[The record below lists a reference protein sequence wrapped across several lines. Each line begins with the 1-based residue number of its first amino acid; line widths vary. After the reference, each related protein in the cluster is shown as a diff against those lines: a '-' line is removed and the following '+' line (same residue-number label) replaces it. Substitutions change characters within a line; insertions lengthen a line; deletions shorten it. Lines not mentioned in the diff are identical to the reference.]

1 MSGRDPT
8 LVVESV
14 SKRYGAVQALKDVSL
29 ELAADEVLCIV
40 GDNGAGKSTLVNV
53 IAGAI
58 KPDSGRILLDGAEQD
73 FGDATH
79 AREAGIE
86 TVFQQLALIPTLDI
100 ASNIFLNREPYLLGE
115 IGRRL
120 RFMDIARMRR
130 ETTEQLESLG
140 LKLPPPETKTGLLS
154 GGQRQT
160 VAIARAVFWGRRVV
174 IMDEPAAALGVQQ
187 TEFVLSFI
195 ERLKD
200 QEIGVMLITHNMEH
214 VLRVADRITVL
225 RLGEKI
231 FDGQRSDVDGQRL
244 VSLITGAG
252 DGNSQEAAA

>member
-1 MSGRDPT
+1 
-8 LVVESV
+8 V
-14 SKRYGAVQALKDVSL
+14 
-29 ELAADEVLCIV
+29 V
-40 GDNGAGKSTLVNV
+40 GDNGAGKSTLVNT

-58 KPDSGRILLDGAEQD
+58 RPDSGRLVLDGEEQD

-100 ASNIFLNREPYLLGE
+100 AANIFLNRERYRLGAL
-115 IGRRL
+115 GRRL
-120 RFMDIARMRR
+120 RWIDLAGMRR
-130 ETTEQLESLG
+130 ETVEGLARLG
-140 LKLPPPETKTGLLS
+140 LRLPPPETSTGLLS

-174 IMDEPAAALGVQQ
+174 IMDEPAAALGVEQ

-200 QEIGVMLITHNMEH
+200 QNIGVILVSHNMQH
-214 VLRVADRITVL
+214 IVRVADRILVM
-225 RLGEKI
+225 RLGRKV
-231 FDGQRSDVDGQRL
+231 FDGPRSEVDAQRL
-244 VSLITGAG
+244 VSLITGA
-252 DGNSQEAAA
+252 EATTGATATGSRSS